1 MNITQV
7 VSHGMGDG
15 SKQVASGVEK
25 AIYSV
30 SWGGV
35 ENPTLTRTDDAVD
48 MAAVAGVGSE
58 VVVNDF
64 DSVDIFANTEE
75 VDEYGNVFRRI
86 PKCYI
91 KKTNSPW
98 VRAVSRYQHSGYYL
112 PKCFWD
118 FVNGVEL
125 DYIDVGAYNASLSDD
140 GTKLESKSGKS
151 PLVNKN
157 IVEFRDYAEAN
168 GTAYYQLDVHVY
180 DLLQTL
186 FYIEFAT
193 LGSQSIARGFVDGRY
208 SSSDLATVTES
219 GTNRVIVAN
228 ATAAYYDVGQTI
240 SVGTSQGGN
249 QIFYGRT
256 ITSIDVYDGSNMAI
270 SFDGA
275 VANIVAGNYL
285 YNTGQISGWSS
296 VLGATSGRPTGTDG
310 KQSCCYRGIENP
322 WGSLWQFVD
331 GVNINDNQAWVCD
344 NPTDYASNLFASP
357 YEQLSYV
364 NHNVNGYFVE
374 AGHDADH
381 PDVSLPISVTGGD
394 YNKYYCDYYYRA
406 AGQRIAVVGGDW
418 GSGSFAGLS
427 SWHLH
432 GSASYAFIYF
442 GGRLLKAAL

>member
-1 MNITQV
+1 MRQLT
-7 VSHGMGDG
+7 GDIA
-15 SKQVASGVEK
+15 ASMKLPGTTATEN
-25 AIYSV
+25 AIYGV
-30 SWGGV
+30 SWDGV

-193 LGSQSIARGFVDGRY
+193 LDSQLIARGFVDGRY

-331 GVNINDNQAWVCD
+331 GVNINDNQAWICND
-344 NPTDYASNLFASP
+344 FANYASNLFASP
-357 YEQLSYV
+357 YEQLGYV
-364 NHNVNGYFVE
+364 NENTNGYAVDM
-374 AGHDADH
+374 GHDADH
-381 PDVSLPISVTGGD
+381 PGVSLPISATGGD
-394 YNKYYCDYYYRA
+394 YNKFYCDYYYRA
-406 AGQRIAVVGGDW
+406 AGQRIAFVGGRW
-418 GSGSFAGLS
+418 SYGSDTGLS
-427 SWHLH
+427 GWFLH
-432 GSASYAFIYF
+432 YSSSIANLYI
-442 GGRLLKAAL
+442 GGRLIKKGATA